1 METFADRKAG
11 YLRTEQGLREQQRRM
26 AEIRATT
33 ESDDELISVT
43 VGGYGELVELR
54 LDPRVFRTPDSTG
67 LAQAITKTVH
77 RAAELAHEEGFAII
91 ADLFPAGVTPETAD
105 LRLGPVVHEL
115 DRRIAGGE
123 R

>member
-26 AEIRATT
+26 AEIRATA
-33 ESDDELISVT
+33 ESDDGLIGAT
-43 VGGYGELVELR
+43 VGGYGELMELR

-67 LAQAITKTVH
+67 LAREITKTVH
-77 RAAELAHEEGFAII
+77 RAAELAHEEGFALVSE
-91 ADLFPAGVTPETAD
+91 LFPAGTTAAEAD
-105 LRLGPVVHEL
+105 LRLGPALHEL